1 MTASATP
8 AGLRLNSV
16 GHYVPET
23 MIPEIDLLRDSLVVE
38 KMQAAQKLSA
48 ALREFKASLFA
59 DLYAFV
65 DLSAEKYGAK
75 IGGKKGNI
83 TLTSY
88 DGRFKIQL
96 AVADRLTFDERL
108 QAARALINECAQEW
122 ADGSRD
128 EVKALIEGVFDT
140 DKEGRISA
148 SKVLS
153 LRRYKIEEP
162 KWLEAMQAIADSLTV
177 VGSKEYVRFYERV
190 GQSDQYRAIVLD
202 LAAV

>member
-1 MTASATP
+1 MIASTPP

-48 ALREFKASLFA
+48 ALREFKTSLFA

-65 DLSAEKYGAK
+65 ELSAEKYGAK